1 MEKGFIRLNSPR
13 DCRKFL
19 ARCINETS
27 NGKMKSDLLRTL
39 TYATKTLVS
48 ILSDSDLEQRILILE
63 EKILNGKELKNVRQI
78 RARI

>member
-1 MEKGFIRLNSPR
+1 MEKGYIRLNSPR

-48 ILSDSDLEQRILILE
+48 ILSDSDLEQRIEKLE
-63 EKILNGKELKNVRQI
+63 NQILNGKVTTNVRQI
-78 RARI
+78 SRRF

>member
-1 MEKGFIRLNSPR
+1 MEKGHIRLNSSR

-39 TYATKTLVS
+39 TYSLKTLVG
-48 ILSDSDLEQRILILE
+48 ILNDSDLEERIAKLENQILH
-63 EKILNGKELKNVRQI
+63 GKVNDNVRQI
-78 RARI
+78 GRRF